1 MQKVKSDV
9 IRLDVINLLKTK
21 LKKEGIEKCTPSS
34 FEIDVATL
42 LLKYNINFD
51 FNQQIVHNTTTQIPK
66 LFSSDLFLNKNTNSK
81 SLNSNN
87 INNYEDIFIFRPD
100 FIIKNIQIN
109 NKSLIIEPHGKQFFS
124 KKTIKKYKKFMDY
137 FKHNYYFVIISD
149 ITMANLTT
157 KLEIEKLKIT
167 DICNELIYSEKK
179 DSLKNLEKRLIDFKK
194 NEVNPVKNQYFNYVR
209 GEAYGL

>member
-1 MQKVKSDV
+1 MQKVKSDI

-81 SLNSNN
+81 SLLKVWNYILELKNN
-87 INNYEDIFIFRPD
+87 IENN
-100 FIIKNIQIN
+100 
-109 NKSLIIEPHGKQFFS
+109 
-124 KKTIKKYKKFMDY
+124 
-137 FKHNYYFVIISD
+137 ISR
-149 ITMANLTT
+149 A
-157 KLEIEKLKIT
+157 
-167 DICNELIYSEKK
+167 S
-179 DSLKNLEKRLIDFKK
+179 
-194 NEVNPVKNQYFNYVR
+194 
-209 GEAYGL
+209 